1 VGLFYSNG
9 KSIWYQAHPPYQSGA
24 IPLYA
29 APQDVDTLLEKIDV
43 LQQNLEMTTA
53 AYVTHPAPVPAGWQ
67 LVPVEPTERQWEEG
81 KIMLSAMLEC
91 GTALDIGIIYKAM
104 LAAAPKPGE
113 SHD

>member
-1 VGLFYSNG
+1 
-9 KSIWYQAHPPYQSGA
+9 
-24 IPLYA
+24 
-29 APQDVDTLLEKIDV
+29 
-43 LQQNLEMTTA
+43 
-53 AYVTHPAPVPAGWQ
+53 